1 MGSKAKEAADFHRS
15 GYSCS
20 QAVYCAFC
28 DETGLTEA
36 QARSVAAPYAGG
48 AKIKCGAVLAAELVL
63 DEKEELVRQFEE
75 RFTAKNQSVN
85 CRELRRGLRS
95 CRGCV
100 EDSAQILEEML
111 NERKAV

>member
-1 MGSKAKEAADFHRS
+1 MGSKAKEAADFHRR

-48 AKIKCGAVLAAELVL
+48 AKIK
-63 DEKEELVRQFEE
+63 
-75 RFTAKNQSVN
+75 
-85 CRELRRGLRS
+85 
-95 CRGCV
+95 
-100 EDSAQILEEML
+100 
-111 NERKAV
+111 